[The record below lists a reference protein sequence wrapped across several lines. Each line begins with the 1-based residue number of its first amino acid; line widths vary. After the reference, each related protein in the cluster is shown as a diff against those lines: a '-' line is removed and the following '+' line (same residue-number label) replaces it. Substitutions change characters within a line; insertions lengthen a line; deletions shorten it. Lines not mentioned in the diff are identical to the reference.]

1 VPGNPAPR
9 LGYLLK
15 RAHLQFGELVSAAL
29 VPLGIDNREWAVLIS
44 LDERHPRSQA
54 EIAGLVGVDRT
65 TMVGLVDELQKKGLV
80 ERRPHDDDR
89 RKNVVEIT
97 DEGRDVR
104 QRAARTV
111 DTVEAEFLAM
121 LNTREAGRLI
131 GALATVIEPFEP
143 PDDGT
148 RD

>member
-1 VPGNPAPR
+1 VPDKPGPR

-44 LDERHPRSQA
+44 LDERRPRSQA
-54 EIAGLVGVDRT
+54 QIAGLVGVDRT
-65 TMVGLVDELQKKGLV
+65 TMVGLVDQLQKKGLV
-80 ERRPHDDDR
+80 ERRPDDDDR

-97 DEGRDVR
+97 DEGGDVR

-111 DTVEAEFLAM
+111 DTVETDFLAV
-121 LNTREAGRLI
+121 LNAREIARLR
-131 GALATVIEPFEP
+131 GALGTVIEPFEP
-143 PDDGT
+143 PSDGT
-148 RD
+148 PD